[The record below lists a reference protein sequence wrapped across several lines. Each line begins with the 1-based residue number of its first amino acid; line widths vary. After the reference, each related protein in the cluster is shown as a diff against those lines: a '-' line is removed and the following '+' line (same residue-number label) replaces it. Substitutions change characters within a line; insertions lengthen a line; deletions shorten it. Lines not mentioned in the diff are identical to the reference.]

1 MDGKQEVELK
11 QLLCLLSLVQLTSY
25 CQIFSLMLTI
35 LLEIIKEMARQIL
48 TPILLVL
55 VLDLILEKGSL
66 IFRKFLQ

>member
-1 MDGKQEVELK
+1 
-11 QLLCLLSLVQLTSY
+11 
-25 CQIFSLMLTI
+25 
-35 LLEIIKEMARQIL
+35 MARQIL